1 MIMHDSIG
9 MKSCIRHRWSV
20 ALAAGAMSLAATI
33 GYAQEAT
40 VDSWALVATDAQKT
54 EAAAAGAA
62 DGGKAGAAV
71 AVPTGKKIGVMLLS
85 GQSASSQRILAAAR
99 TIAQML
105 GYEVID
111 CDPNFD
117 AQKVGQCA
125 TSLVAQKADVIFSV
139 SQNPGPMG
147 SALADAKDLGITW
160 IGTVDAVTP
169 SPIIIPYGAPGPIT
183 AKVKD
188 TWLFAEMAK
197 RKGDGAKLQVMALTA
212 PTVGVAS
219 LEQEQTLL
227 ADAQASDAVEVVV
240 KHDLDLA
247 NIVQDT
253 LSTTTQT
260 LQQYPD
266 LAGTWTV
273 CDFCVPLIAQA
284 VNAAGVPAEKR
295 PVIAGNYTTAQTI
308 ADLRKGAI
316 DGVVDLPWETA
327 VWVGMDQVLQKWAR
341 DKEIMPS
348 FDVFSTAYG
357 MKFMEPYMVTKE
369 NVGASGPAPV
379 FGPDFESYFRAKW
392 KAEFGVGG

>member
-1 MIMHDSIG
+1 MSMRKNAGTNGSVRRG
-9 MKSCIRHRWSV
+9 WGV
-20 ALAAGAMSLAATI
+20 ALAASVMSLAATAS
-33 GYAQEAT
+33 YAQETA
-40 VDSWALVATDAQKT
+40 VDSWALVATDAQKA

-62 DGGKAGAAV
+62 DSAKAGGAV
-71 AVPTGKKIGVMLLS
+71 ALPTGKKIGVMLLS
-85 GQSASSQRILAAAR
+85 GQSASSQRILAAAK
-99 TIAQML
+99 TIGQML

-169 SPIIIPYGAPGPIT
+169 SPAIIPYGAPGPIS

-188 TWLFAEMAK
+188 AWLFAEMAK
-197 RKGDGAKLQVMALTA
+197 RKGEGAKLQVMALTA

-227 ADAQASDAVEVVV
+227 ADAEASSVAEVVV

-327 VWVGMDQVLQKWAR
+327 VWVGMDQALQKWAR
-341 DKEIMPS
+341 DKEIAPS
-348 FDVFSTAYG
+348 FDVFSTGYSI
-357 MKFMEPYMVTKE
+357 KFMEPYMVTKE

-392 KAEFGVGG
+392 KAEFGLGG